1 LLGFDTAYETS
12 REDKELARLSH
23 DDERI
28 LLTRDCGLLKR
39 SEIVHGYFVRA
50 TKPKQQV
57 VEVLRRFD
65 LVSAAT
71 PFSRCLR
78 CNALLNSVAKETV
91 IERLQ
96 TKTRAY
102 YDEFRYARPAI
113 ESTGLARTTSI
124 CKLSCKEF

>member
-1 LLGFDTAYETS
+1 LLGFDTTYETS

-23 DDERI
+23 NDERI

-39 SEIVHGYFVRA
+39 SEVVHGYFVRA

-102 YDEFRYARPAI
+102 YDEFRYARPA
-113 ESTGLARTTSI
+113 STGLARTTSI
-124 CKLSCKEF
+124 SKLSCKEF